1 MTQEQIL
8 KAVFSKQ
15 SDAIQQVIRRT
26 CIVDYGVIVKVLGD
40 NVVRVGISVADNVE
54 DVQIITCTLVTLCSS
69 AISVNIEAVEG
80 DKVLVVFPRHFNPQ
94 MFNTGKKD
102 PIIDDS
108 IEGYTRYA
116 GLALLINQ
124 FDYSSHRKNINI
136 SADGVLSVRLPYD
149 ENDTANVITAQ
160 TDSEGKISLDIAKD
174 SDEDDADLV
183 TLTVDQD
190 GNADLTLQQG
200 DVSVIKA
207 SSEGTLEYGV
217 GDTNKITADLSDQD
231 NNTITV
237 SDSNG
242 ISVETSIDSDENSVM
257 VVKQGEDGAITISSK
272 GTLEYSV
279 GDTNKITADLSDQSG
294 NSITISDSNG
304 TSIETSSD
312 GMTIT
317 DTNDNSIE
325 TTSSGLTITDANG
338 CTYETSSEGTVINGN
353 LKVKK

>member
-69 AISVNIEAVEG
+69 AVSVNIEAVEG

-94 MFNTGKKD
+94 MFNTEKKD

-124 FDYSSHRKNINI
+124 FDYSSHRKNINV

-174 SDEDDADLV
+174 SDGDDADLI
-183 TLTVDQD
+183 TATVDQD
-190 GNADLTLQQG
+190 GNANLLLHQG
-200 DVSVIKA
+200 DTSAVNVL
-207 SSEGTLEYGV
+207 SEGKLEYLV
-217 GDTNKITADLSDQD
+217 GEDKNKITFDLSDTDDQTTVVSTYGTSVTTDKD
-231 NNTITV
+231 NNLTVDNGKATVKIDNSGNVEVDAQGKYTIKNGSTDLKTV
-237 SDSNG
+237 IDGLAQELENLTTVGSPATQA
-242 ISVETSIDSDENSVM
+242 TSP
-257 VVKQGEDGAITISSK
+257 ASK
-272 GTLEYSV
+272 GTIATWRS
-279 GDTNKITADLSDQSG
+279 GKLSQ
-294 NSITISDSNG
+294 
-304 TSIETSSD
+304 
-312 GMTIT
+312 
-317 DTNDNSIE
+317 
-325 TTSSGLTITDANG
+325 LF
-338 CTYETSSEGTVINGN
+338 
-353 LKVKK
+353 K

>member
-15 SDAIQQVIRRT
+15 SDAIQQVVRRT

-54 DVQIITCTLVTLCSS
+54 DVQLITCTLVTLCSS
-69 AISVNIEAVEG
+69 AVSVNIEAVEG

-94 MFNTGKKD
+94 MFNTEKKD

-124 FDYSSHRKNINI
+124 FDYSSHRKNINV

-174 SDEDDADLV
+174 SDEDDADLI
-183 TLTVDQD
+183 TATVDQD
-190 GNADLTLQQG
+190 GNANLLLHQG
-200 DVSVIKA
+200 DTSAVNVL
-207 SSEGTLEYGV
+207 SEGKLEYLV
-217 GDTNKITADLSDQD
+217 GEDKNKITFDLSDTDGQTTVVSTYGTSVTTDKD
-231 NNTITV
+231 NNLTVDNGKATVKIDNSGNVEVDAQGKYTIKNGSTDLKTV
-237 SDSNG
+237 IDGLAQELENLTTVGSPATQA
-242 ISVETSIDSDENSVM
+242 TSP
-257 VVKQGEDGAITISSK
+257 ASK
-272 GTLEYSV
+272 GTIATWRS
-279 GDTNKITADLSDQSG
+279 GKLSQ
-294 NSITISDSNG
+294 
-304 TSIETSSD
+304 
-312 GMTIT
+312 
-317 DTNDNSIE
+317 
-325 TTSSGLTITDANG
+325 LF
-338 CTYETSSEGTVINGN
+338 
-353 LKVKK
+353 K